1 LDKKLA
7 QRKHFPSVNWSISF
21 SNYDRILE
29 EYYSE
34 RDPNFMRYQ
43 NVLKKILQEEEDLT
57 EIVQLVG
64 KDSLSEDQKAI
75 LEIAKVIRED
85 YL

>member
-1 LDKKLA
+1 
-7 QRKHFPSVNWSISF
+7 
-21 SNYDRILE
+21 
-29 EYYSE
+29 
-34 RDPNFMRYQ
+34 MRYQ

-64 KDSLSEDQKAI
+64 KDSLSEDQKAV
-75 LEIAKVIRED
+75 LEVAKVIRED

>member
-1 LDKKLA
+1 
-7 QRKHFPSVNWSISF
+7 
-21 SNYDRILE
+21 LE

-43 NVLKKILQEEEDLT
+43 NAIKKILQEEEDLT

-64 KDSLSEDQKAI
+64 KDSLSEDQKAT
-75 LEIAKVIRED
+75 LEIAKIIRED
-85 YL
+85 YLQ